1 MGNDAFLTQHTGVYW
16 GTMGNDA
23 MIILLSR
30 LSTHFSIIINYL
42 EYYLFLLSLH
52 FIMSNHFDDSN
63 SDDDYRFPLFD
74 ETTDVKSNT
83 GKWIIQTKNMIKKC
97 FRYEGIFSYG

>member
-1 MGNDAFLTQHTGVYW
+1 MD
-16 GTMGNDA
+16 
-23 MIILLSR
+23 
-30 LSTHFSIIINYL
+30 YL

-63 SDDDYRFPLFD
+63 SYDDNRVPLFD

-83 GKWIIQTKNMIKKC
+83 GGNGLYKLRI
-97 FRYEGIFSYG
+97 